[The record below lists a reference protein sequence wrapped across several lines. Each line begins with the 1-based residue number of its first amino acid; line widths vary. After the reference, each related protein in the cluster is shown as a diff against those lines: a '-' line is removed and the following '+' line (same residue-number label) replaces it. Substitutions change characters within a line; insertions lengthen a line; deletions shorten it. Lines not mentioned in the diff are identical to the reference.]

1 MQNALTGAERL
12 DPLLYGMA
20 LIRCL
25 IISLTLMIAL
35 QAMPA
40 CAQQA
45 DDSGTISIMRPEPGT
60 PPAKHRRARKHT
72 GEGEATEPKGFGVK
86 QDTRRGSSNPVYPT
100 PLPGPQ
106 APAPVPR
113 IETPSRR
120 ATVPPP
126 LYVPQTGRTLP
137 NLPTIGAGPGG
148 AETTQDKSARCAHQA
163 GVYGPSATG
172 NPAGYIGSCINQ

>member
-1 MQNALTGAERL
+1 MAMLRQWLILLFVLALAAPALAAE
-12 DPLLYGMA
+12 PN
-20 LIRCL
+20 
-25 IISLTLMIAL
+25 
-35 QAMPA
+35 P
-40 CAQQA
+40 A

-60 PPAKHRRARKHT
+60 APAKQRRVRKPAKPD
-72 GEGEATEPKGFGVK
+72 EATEPKGYGVK
-86 QDTRRGSSNPVYPT
+86 QDSRRGSSSPVYPT
-100 PLPGPQ
+100 PLAGPQ

-126 LYVPQTGRTLP
+126 LFVPETGRTLP
-137 NLPTIGAGPGG
+137 NLPAIGSGAGGT
-148 AETTQDKSARCAHQA
+148 ETTQDKSVRCAHQA